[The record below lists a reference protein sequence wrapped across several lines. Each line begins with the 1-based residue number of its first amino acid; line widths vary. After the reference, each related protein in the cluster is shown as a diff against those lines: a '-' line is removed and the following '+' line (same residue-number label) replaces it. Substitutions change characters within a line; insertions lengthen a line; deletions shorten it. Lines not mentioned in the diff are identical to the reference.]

1 MLFQPTLNTLDSPAS
16 LAQVTV
22 LPAGVISAL
31 AGAAISMGK
40 KAADIATNSTM
51 NGRKIFIVF
60 LLITMLIV

>member
-1 MLFQPTLNTLDSPAS
+1 M
-16 LAQVTV
+16 

-40 KAADIATNSTM
+40 KAADIATNITM